1 MNGPAR
7 HSSPGAGMVN
17 HVELPNAAWEVEL
30 AACEFQ
36 GTQTAQ
42 EVPPLFPIKGY
53 FSSVV

>member
-1 MNGPAR
+1 
-7 HSSPGAGMVN
+7 MVN